1 MTNVVSFRLSED
13 ELELLKSHQLPGES
27 LNLAAKRLMMVA
39 LGAKS
44 DNPFEN
50 AIALSI
56 KEGRIKEAL
65 DDHYSSMADQVN
77 VVFDELQKLQKE
89 LEQLKTPTTNTTTTN
104 TRKAGRP
111 KKQV

>member
-1 MTNVVSFRLSED
+1 MTNVVSFRLTPE
-13 ELELLKSHQLPGES
+13 ELSLLQSHQLPGES
-27 LNLAAKRLMMVA
+27 LNLAAKRLMMAA

-44 DNPFEN
+44 DNPFDS
-50 AIALSI
+50 AIALSL

-65 DDHYSSMADQVN
+65 DEHYSSMADQVN
-77 VVFDELQKLQKE
+77 LVFDQLQQLEKIV
-89 LEQLKTPTTNTTTTN
+89 EQLKTPTTTTPT